1 MELRHLRYFVAV
13 AEEQNVSRAA
23 LRLHVSQPPLSRQIH
38 DLERELGVLLFKRTP
53 KAITLT
59 EAGKVFLLEAR
70 AVLHRV
76 NEAIG
81 VAKAAAS
88 GKTGRVRVG
97 YAASPSVEILPR
109 ALRTFKQ
116 SNPNVGVDLHNMT
129 SRAILNGLHDGS
141 LDVALVVTVSPS
153 EFDGLIVE
161 HLRTYGMRVA
171 MHPRHRLAR
180 RSRVPLREIAKES
193 LVAFSRLEHPEHPVF
208 LARVFASQPRKPHIA
223 EECDTATSLIAAVE
237 AGRGVALV
245 FETMSRLAGERLVF
259 RPITPA
265 LRRYPVDIAYREGV
279 SKAAMAFV
287 KAIRRTQRG
296 LREEAGSDT
305 HQRSTSQK
313 KNATK
318 QLLSPTIDSVRALD

>member
-23 LRLHVSQPPLSRQIH
+23 ARLHLSQPPLSRQIR
-38 DLERELGVLLFKRTP
+38 DLERELDVLLFERTA

-59 EAGKVFLLEAR
+59 ETGKVFLTEAR
-70 AVLHRV
+70 AILHRV
-76 NEAIG
+76 DEAIG

-109 ALRTFKQ
+109 ALRRFKQ
-116 SNPNVGVDLHNMT
+116 SNPNVAVDLRNMT
-129 SRAILNGLHDGS
+129 SRAILSGLHDGS

-161 HLRTYGMRVA
+161 NLRTYGMRVA
-171 MHPRHRLAR
+171 MHPRHRLAQR
-180 RSRVPLREIAKES
+180 RRVPLSEIAKEP

-208 LARVFASQPRKPHIA
+208 LARVFASQPRKPRLA

-245 FETMSRLAGERLVF
+245 FETMSRLAGERLVL

-265 LRRYPVDIAYREGV
+265 LRRYPVDIAYREGA

-287 KAIRRTQRG
+287 EAIHRTQRSLNKETG
-296 LREEAGSDT
+296 RRSPSDCVPQRKELPSSSYPLAG
-305 HQRSTSQK
+305 
-313 KNATK
+313 
-318 QLLSPTIDSVRALD
+318 